1 MYGMPLTLHQ
11 AHVLSSFIEEKCD
24 EYVEELMKEK
34 FSSPHAD
41 QTQAGAY
48 FMTTRR
54 ALLATKEYADKVIQ
68 HAKLQSGTAT
78 NAGFMWVPYDVGEDN
93 AESS

>member
-24 EYVEELMKEK
+24 EYVEELMKQK

-41 QTQAGAY
+41 QTQAGAF
-48 FMTTRR
+48 FMTTRK
-54 ALLATKEYADKVIQ
+54 ALLATKDHADKVIQ
-68 HAKLQSGTAT
+68 HAKHQSGTT
-78 NAGFMWVPYDVGEDN
+78 STAGFMWVPYDVGEDN
-93 AESS
+93 AQSS